1 MARIRT
7 IKPDFFRH
15 ADLYEAERESGLP
28 LRLAFAGLWTAA
40 DREGRF
46 RWSPRQLKLDCL
58 PYDDVDFSRV
68 LDALMTR
75 GFVVKYVID
84 GKEYGFIPSW
94 HSHQVINNRETP
106 SSIPEPNENN
116 TLTREARVDHA
127 IGTPLKHAQGEGKG
141 REEEKEGKEYS
152 EANASGD
159 ADARPDPSIPERE
172 YFMRGREVLGKGAG
186 GLIGKLLKAKGG
198 NVALARAAHETAS
211 TKEKPSEY
219 VAACCRD
226 GPVAKPLTE
235 FQRKQQETNDV
246 RAELRNFGKGSAS
259 GGTLDRL
266 LPDDH
271 GQRPEGLRGGLG
283 PTVLAIPGAPGGRG
297 H

>member
-1 MARIRT
+1 VSITPKNWKSFQHYKDRSPAW
-7 IKPDFFRH
+7 IKLHKGLMTDFEFNRLPLASRALAPMLWLLASEYEEGEITASRDEIAFRLH
-15 ADLYEAERESGLP
+15 VSTADLNDALNPLIDSGFFIASEP
-28 LRLAFAGLWTAA
+28 LADCKQDAIPEKRR
-40 DREGRF
+40 DRE
-46 RWSPRQLKLDCL
+46 D
-58 PYDDVDFSRV
+58 
-68 LDALMTR
+68 
-75 GFVVKYVID
+75 
-84 GKEYGFIPSW
+84 
-94 HSHQVINNRETP
+94 
-106 SSIPEPNENN
+106 
-116 TLTREARVDHA
+116 
-127 IGTPLKHAQGEGKG
+127 
-141 REEEKEGKEYS
+141 REETEK
-152 EANASGD
+152 NGD

-198 NVALARAAHETAS
+198 NVALARAALETAS

-259 GGTLDRL
+259 GGALDRL

-271 GQRPEGLRGGLG
+271 GQRSEGLRGGLG
-283 PTVLAIPGAPGGRG
+283 PTVLAIPGASGGRG